1 MKNGLHL
8 LEEIKRHIDM
18 VRTIGIDLDTTNSVV
33 AFCRYIY
40 PGLHILQ
47 PILVT
52 ITNNLNQLIGVEVGV
67 NASKNADTK
76 Y

>member
-1 MKNGLHL
+1 MKNCLHL

-18 VRTIGIDLDTTNSVV
+18 VRTIGIDLDTTNSVF

-40 PGLHILQ
+40 PGLHTLQ

-52 ITNNLNQLIGVEVGV
+52 ITNN
-67 NASKNADTK
+67 
-76 Y
+76 